1 MDLLD
6 RIVKLSHLYGTTT
19 YVKGGGGNTSVKN
32 AETLWVKPSGTT
44 LGGLTRDSFVPI
56 SRKILASLDPATL
69 PSGVKEREEVVK
81 NLLASAV
88 QPGCK
93 GRPSVET
100 MLHNAFSAQLVVHTH
115 PELVNGLTCAAHG
128 AKECAR
134 LFPASLWVEY
144 TDPGYVLFAK
154 VDAQIAQYRK
164 AHGKEPSVIFL
175 ENHGVFVAGDTEEA
189 IAAEYKNILDKLT
202 VEYQKAGIALNMTF
216 TAAPADATAATL
228 GNLLKSEVSV
238 CKEFPVAA
246 GPLTPDHIVYAKSFP
261 FTGEVSAAAID
272 AYKAKRGYAPILFVT
287 GGKVYAA
294 AASANKAAL
303 AMELAQDGA
312 VVLALTKAFGG
323 VKYMSDAARSF
334 IENWEVESY
343 RAAQMK

>member
-56 SRKILASLDPATL
+56 SRKVLASLDPASL
-69 PSGVKEREEVVK
+69 PAGVKEREEFVK

-88 QPGCK
+88 APGCT

-100 MLHNAFSAQLVVHTH
+100 MLHNAFSAQFVVHTH
-115 PELVNGLTCAAHG
+115 PEMVNGLTCAANG

-134 LFPASLWVEY
+134 LFPESLWIEY

-154 VDAQIAQYRK
+154 VDAQIADYRNVW
-164 AHGKEPSVIFL
+164 GREPAVIFL

-189 IAAEYKNILDKLT
+189 IAAAYKTILDTLSA
-202 VEYQKAGIALNMTF
+202 EYRKANIAPQATF
-216 TAAPADATAATL
+216 AAAPADATTAAIKE
-228 GNLLKSEVSV
+228 LLKGEV
-238 CKEFPVAA
+238 CACEGFEVAQ

-261 FTGEVSAAAID
+261 YTGEVSAVGIE
-272 AYKAKRGYAPILFVT
+272 AYKKARGYAPILFVT

-312 VVLALTKAFGG
+312 RVLALTKAFGG
-323 VKYMSDAARSF
+323 VKFMSDAAREF